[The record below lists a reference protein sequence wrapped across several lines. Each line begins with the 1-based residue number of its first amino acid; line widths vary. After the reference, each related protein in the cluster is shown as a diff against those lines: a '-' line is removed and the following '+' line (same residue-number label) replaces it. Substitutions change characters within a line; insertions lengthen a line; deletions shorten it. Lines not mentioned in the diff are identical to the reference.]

1 MKFRRPFAAS
11 AVAAATAVGGIFL
24 SSLTALAA
32 DQPPLACT
40 GLGFQC
46 AGPNSFGSLSA
57 SYTTDQPG
65 PDTVWS
71 TPQVG
76 LLDSPSDALDVDPST
91 AVTRTYE
98 ITIPS
103 QVSPTSPH
111 RVSLLIENAKS
122 VFANPA
128 DMRFHITDASGNE
141 LPGGTCSPEEQ
152 KLNPGEQ
159 TTLTC
164 TVPES
169 GARLTAFRRGDF
181 GGENLAA
188 WTLGSQTQPAPA
200 APEAPSVE
208 PVVTADGLAVTGKV
222 DSEGTWRATVSVT
235 RQAPDANGKEAVY
248 TPEITV
254 DDKPVAAPSFR
265 ITTKAPAPNSNGSSS
280 ASTAPS
286 DATPSAASN
295 ANPTNKPVTK
305 SAKNS
310 GRLARTGAMSVGP
323 LGAALLLTAV
333 GTVALAF
340 KRGRRV

>member
-1 MKFRRPFAAS
+1 MKFRRPFAVS
-11 AVAAATAVGGIFL
+11 AVTAATVVGGVFL
-24 SSLTALAA
+24 SSATALAA

-46 AGPNSFGSLSA
+46 AGPNYFGSLSA

-76 LLDSPSDALDVDPST
+76 LLDSPPDALDVDPSAT
-91 AVTRTYE
+91 VTRTYE

-111 RVSLLIENAKS
+111 RVSLLIENGKS
-122 VFANPA
+122 LFAHSA

-141 LPGGTCSPEEQ
+141 LPGGTCSPGEQ
-152 KLNPGEQ
+152 KLEPGEQ
-159 TTLTC
+159 TTVTC
-164 TVPES
+164 TVPEG

-200 APEAPSVE
+200 APGAPE
-208 PVVTADGLAVTGKV
+208 LAPVVTVDGLAVTGKV
-222 DSEGTWRATVSVT
+222 DGERTWRATVSVT

-265 ITTKAPAPNSNGSSS
+265 ITTKAPAPASNGSSS

-286 DATPSAASN
+286 DATPPAASD
-295 ANPTNKPVTK
+295 ANPTKPVTT